1 MDLTHWKQIDQYC
14 WSYSDAGSFPLI
26 AYGDQQ
32 CVLRMHPQVL
42 EQAWTLSQLPGLSTP
57 VILLPDAHPGFAM
70 PNGCVVGFDANHG
83 GAILS
88 GDIHLDHA
96 YGVRCLKTG
105 LQLSQLEPQ
114 LESLSETLQSG
125 LAAGLIQRGLAH
137 CNQDSFDLMLRSG
150 AHWAVEEGWGFLEDL
165 QFCEHHGL
173 MPSADPCA
181 VSAHAKDYVQQRLKH
196 FGNGNHHVEL
206 HVVDDV
212 YDLSIASHLGLHV
225 TSIVVVI
232 EAGSAGLS
240 QQTCRDNLSALHGLT
255 WTPLHSELGHQ
266 LLASIHASLN
276 CALAY
281 RQILTHLVRE
291 VFRQYWPDLF
301 LPLLVDAS
309 HNSVQKES
317 HLVGHDPRHLWVQR
331 QGSTRAFGPC
341 HGHIPDPYRQVG
353 QPVLLGGGMGSF
365 TEVLCGID
373 SSEQRSLSTSCWNIN
388 GSLLSEKAGLVR
400 RVARLRPLRCIQ
412 G

>member
-32 CVLRMHPQVL
+32 CLLRMHPQVL

-57 VILLPDAHPGFAM
+57 VTLLPDAHPGFAM

-165 QFCEHHGL
+165 Q
-173 MPSADPCA
+173 
-181 VSAHAKDYVQQRLKH
+181 
-196 FGNGNHHVEL
+196 
-206 HVVDDV
+206 
-212 YDLSIASHLGLHV
+212 
-225 TSIVVVI
+225 
-232 EAGSAGLS
+232 
-240 QQTCRDNLSALHGLT
+240 
-255 WTPLHSELGHQ
+255 
-266 LLASIHASLN
+266 
-276 CALAY
+276 
-281 RQILTHLVRE
+281 
-291 VFRQYWPDLF
+291 
-301 LPLLVDAS
+301 
-309 HNSVQKES
+309 
-317 HLVGHDPRHLWVQR
+317 
-331 QGSTRAFGPC
+331 
-341 HGHIPDPYRQVG
+341 
-353 QPVLLGGGMGSF
+353 
-365 TEVLCGID
+365 
-373 SSEQRSLSTSCWNIN
+373 
-388 GSLLSEKAGLVR
+388 
-400 RVARLRPLRCIQ
+400 
-412 G
+412 